1 MSVTA
6 PLDGSF
12 VNGAEA
18 DPFTLAAAAS
28 DAGTGVASVE
38 FLACATAGPTC
49 SSWTSIDL
57 DTTPA
62 YTGSWTLP
70 GDGVRQ
76 LKAVATD
83 NAGHTAEAVVTV
95 TVDRTAPATS
105 LTAPSAG
112 ANVRGTIALTASAA
126 DATSGVD
133 SVDFQRSPAGGSSWT
148 TITTDN
154 DGGDGWTGSLDTTLG
169 GTPDGLYDVRVLVTD
184 EAGNAQTDVAANVR
198 VDNTAPT
205 GTLTDPGQF
214 LRGSLALSGTAAD
227 TGSGVASVAF
237 QRSPESAETWTTI
250 ATDTNGGDGWSTSFD
265 TTAGGTPDGR
275 YDLRVLVTDNVGN
288 TFTHAL
294 PGRTIDN
301 TKPTAAIANPGTNL
315 RLTVTLGGTADDVTA
330 GVATVAFEYDNGGG
344 WQLISTDND
353 GSDGWSASLNT
364 TLPATPDGL
373 YAFRLTATDRAGN
386 QETSQIGGRRID
398 NTAPTAS
405 LNDPGPYLMGAVQL
419 AASATDGGSGIDV
432 VRFER
437 SAAGSGG
444 PWTQVGPDA
453 SFSGGAWRS
462 TWNTNPDG
470 LYDLRVVVDDLAG
483 NRTIDVVASRRVD
496 NTAPVTT
503 DDAAPGRHN
512 TNQTVTFSRSD
523 AGSGPSTTQYRVR
536 APGGSFGAWQSG
548 TSVTIF
554 ASAGDG
560 VYTIEYFSTDAAGN
574 VESVKS
580 TDVLIDT
587 TGPSGTV
594 TDPSTFLRGLVAL
607 TATADDPTDVSSVKF
622 EYAPEGTAAW
632 TQIGTDL
639 TASGSDEY
647 TVDWDTTTVADI
659 AYDLQV
665 TFLDGLGNPTVQALT
680 GKTVDNELPTIALTA
695 PPAGAVRRNVIAI
708 TATAA
713 DGVSGMREVRFE
725 VKPAGAAGFSQVD
738 VDNGSSPY
746 STAWDSTASPDGPTD
761 VRVIGVDQAGNL
773 RSATTTIFVDNDAPT
788 LTVSAPSTAV
798 SGTVTLTATGSSD
811 IQSVV
816 FKVGGSPIGTDNDGS
831 DGFSVA
837 WSTVGDGN
845 QVVTAE
851 ATDVGGNVGTS
862 SPVTMQVDNTA
873 PTGAMTMP
881 GNGATVSGTVALAAS
896 ASDAGSGVSGTSFE
910 FKRTSDSTWT
920 AIGGSSWN
928 TTAVATGAY
937 NLRARVTDNAGNS
950 APTGAITVQVMPPA
964 PVVVPPAPPAAPPAT
979 PAPSDPAP
987 SIVASTPADG
997 SVLRASPAS
1006 LGVTASEPLSAVAG
1020 LTLNGSPVGATIT
1033 GASFSVEPDELETGA
1048 YILAGTLV
1056 DATGKRTPFRLHFT
1070 VVLGSPAAPPFVEA
1084 NAPSG
1089 AATSLTAVD
1098 GASFVTVPAGAVSGG
1113 SDWLVVRI
1121 QPLPASSVPAA
1132 PTGASASVVDVSARW
1147 ALAGTEVHSFLFP
1160 LEIVLTGASASLVP
1174 ATLEGGR
1181 WRALEPVPG
1190 GASLPLLSRDGYVR
1204 EGDRVRILTRHL
1216 SVFALIPAPR
1226 LVLSVAAAKTF
1237 SWSTRRFVA
1246 ARVKVSRA
1254 ATVTATLVGPRGA
1267 RLATWRRT
1275 VRAGASVLK
1284 LPMPQTARTPGAYR
1298 IVVAATAGGQRV
1310 QRTLGLRI
1318 VRKDGSQH
1326 APGPVNVAL
1335 AGDTRIRRTLA
1346 VGLRGTGTRVIA
1358 ADADG
1363 AFALAA
1369 NRGVRVVLVDVDRHG
1384 TALVRDLN
1392 AVFPTL
1398 RLLALA
1404 SRSADLR
1411 AATRAGADAAL
1422 PRSASSTRIARVVRR
1437 LAR

>member
-1 MSVTA
+1 M
-6 PLDGSF
+6 
-12 VNGAEA
+12 
-18 DPFTLAAAAS
+18 
-28 DAGTGVASVE
+28 
-38 FLACATAGPTC
+38 
-49 SSWTSIDL
+49 
-57 DTTPA
+57 
-62 YTGSWTLP
+62 
-70 GDGVRQ
+70 
-76 LKAVATD
+76 
-83 NAGHTAEAVVTV
+83 
-95 TVDRTAPATS
+95 
-105 LTAPSAG
+105 
-112 ANVRGTIALTASAA
+112 
-126 DATSGVD
+126 
-133 SVDFQRSPAGGSSWT
+133 
-148 TITTDN
+148 
-154 DGGDGWTGSLDTTLG
+154 
-169 GTPDGLYDVRVLVTD
+169 
-184 EAGNAQTDVAANVR
+184 
-198 VDNTAPT
+198 
-205 GTLTDPGQF
+205 
-214 LRGSLALSGTAAD
+214 
-227 TGSGVASVAF
+227 
-237 QRSPESAETWTTI
+237 
-250 ATDTNGGDGWSTSFD
+250 
-265 TTAGGTPDGR
+265 
-275 YDLRVLVTDNVGN
+275 
-288 TFTHAL
+288 
-294 PGRTIDN
+294 
-301 TKPTAAIANPGTNL
+301 
-315 RLTVTLGGTADDVTA
+315 
-330 GVATVAFEYDNGGG
+330 
-344 WQLISTDND
+344 
-353 GSDGWSASLNT
+353 
-364 TLPATPDGL
+364 
-373 YAFRLTATDRAGN
+373 
-386 QETSQIGGRRID
+386 
-398 NTAPTAS
+398 
-405 LNDPGPYLMGAVQL
+405 
-419 AASATDGGSGIDV
+419 
-432 VRFER
+432 
-437 SAAGSGG
+437 
-444 PWTQVGPDA
+444 
-453 SFSGGAWRS
+453 
-462 TWNTNPDG
+462 
-470 LYDLRVVVDDLAG
+470 
-483 NRTIDVVASRRVD
+483 
-496 NTAPVTT
+496 
-503 DDAAPGRHN
+503 
-512 TNQTVTFSRSD
+512 
-523 AGSGPSTTQYRVR
+523 
-536 APGGSFGAWQSG
+536 
-548 TSVTIF
+548 
-554 ASAGDG
+554 
-560 VYTIEYFSTDAAGN
+560 
-574 VESVKS
+574 
-580 TDVLIDT
+580 
-587 TGPSGTV
+587 
-594 TDPSTFLRGLVAL
+594 
-607 TATADDPTDVSSVKF
+607 
-622 EYAPEGTAAW
+622 
-632 TQIGTDL
+632 
-639 TASGSDEY
+639 
-647 TVDWDTTTVADI
+647 
-659 AYDLQV
+659 
-665 TFLDGLGNPTVQALT
+665 
-680 GKTVDNELPTIALTA
+680 
-695 PPAGAVRRNVIAI
+695 IAI

-761 VRVIGVDQAGNL
+761 VRVIAVDQAGNL

-862 SPVTMQVDNTA
+862 SPVTVQVDNTA

-950 APTGAITVQVMPPA
+950 APTAAITVQVVPPA

-1006 LGVTASEPLSAVAG
+1006 LDVTASEPLSAVAG

-1048 YILAGTLV
+1048 YMLAGTLV
-1056 DATGKRTPFRLHFT
+1056 DATGKTTPFRLHFT
-1070 VVLGSPAAPPFVEA
+1070 VVLGSPATLPFVEA

-1113 SDWLVVRI
+1113 GDWLVVRI

-1132 PTGASASVVDVSARW
+1132 PTGAPASVVDVSARW

-1174 ATLEGGR
+1174 ATLEDGR

-1284 LPMPQTARTPGAYR
+1284 LPMPRTARTPGAYR
-1298 IVVAATAGGQRV
+1298 IVVAATAGGQRA

-1326 APGPVNVAL
+1326 APGPVKVAL

-1346 VGLRGTGTRVIA
+1346 LGLRGTGTRVIA

-1422 PRSASSTRIARVVRR
+1422 PRSASSARIARVVRR